1 MKPIEQMSNAEQKK
15 LFFLSH
21 AAKRNRYKK
30 IFTGKK

>member
-1 MKPIEQMSNAEQKK
+1 MKSVEQMSNAEQKR
-15 LFFLSH
+15 LFFLNN

>member
-1 MKPIEQMSNAEQKK
+1 MKSLEQMSNAEQKR
-15 LFFLSH
+15 LFFLNH

>member
-1 MKPIEQMSNAEQKK
+1 MKQVEQMSNAEQKR
-15 LFFLSH
+15 LFFLNH